1 MIIDNS
7 YFLLFGPIVILMPT
21 GRPTSLSCC
30 GFLHFT
36 VQICWKIVGVAW
48 SKQVIKK
55 VLFSLQHVLKLELHQ
70 FCFASLCSLFGI
82 PNSISQTIQN
92 WSLTI
97 SRVLGSLLCFLY
109 FLFVFVCLFLFVRF
123 CLFVCLFVCLFF
135 YLFFSL
141 VIFPGYLEYLR
152 RLTVL
157 IF

>member
-7 YFLLFGPIVILMPT
+7 YFLLFGPIVIFMPT
-21 GRPTSLSCC
+21 GRPTSLSCS

-55 VLFSLQHVLKLELHQ
+55 VFFFSTASVETGAVSVLPHLSVQ
-70 FCFASLCSLFGI
+70 FFGI

-97 SRVLGSLLCFLY
+97 SRVFK
-109 FLFVFVCLFLFVRF
+109 LFTLFPLFSFPICF
-123 CLFVCLFVCLFF
+123 CLFVCLFVFVCSFVCVD
-135 YLFFSL
+135 LFFSL
-141 VIFPGYLEYLR
+141 FPGYLECLR
-152 RLTVL
+152 
-157 IF
+157 

>member
-1 MIIDNS
+1 M
-7 YFLLFGPIVILMPT
+7 
-21 GRPTSLSCC
+21 
-30 GFLHFT
+30 
-36 VQICWKIVGVAW
+36 AW

-109 FLFVFVCLFLFVRF
+109 FLFVFVCLFLFVR
-123 CLFVCLFVCLFF
+123 LFVCLFVFLPVFFTCNFPWLSRIFALTDRFNLLIGGVQFEF
-135 YLFFSL
+135 YLYQSRSGLNLQSL
-141 VIFPGYLEYLR
+141 
-152 RLTVL
+152 
-157 IF
+157 

>member
-21 GRPTSLSCC
+21 GRPTSLSCS

-55 VLFSLQHVLKLELHQ
+55 VLFSLQQVLKLELYQ
-70 FCFASLCSLFGI
+70 FCLASLCSLFGI
-82 PNSISQTIQN
+82 QNSISQTIQN

-97 SRVLGSLLCFLY
+97 SRVLGCLLCFLY
-109 FLFVFVCLFLFVRF
+109 FPFLFVFVCLFLFVR
-123 CLFVCLFVCLFF
+123 LFVLTCFF
-135 YLFFSL
+135 HL
-141 VIFPGYLEYLR
+141 
-152 RLTVL
+152 
-157 IF
+157 

>member
-7 YFLLFGPIVILMPT
+7 YFLLFGPIVIFMPT
-21 GRPTSLSCC
+21 GRPTSLSCS

-70 FCFASLCSLFGI
+70 FCFASLCSFFGI

-97 SRVLGSLLCFLY
+97 SRVLGCLLCFLY
-109 FLFVFVCLFLFVRF
+109 FLFLLVFVCLFLFVR
-123 CLFVCLFVCLFF
+123 LFVLTCFF
-135 YLFFSL
+135 HL
-141 VIFPGYLEYLR
+141 
-152 RLTVL
+152 
-157 IF
+157 

>member
-7 YFLLFGPIVILMPT
+7 YFLLFGPIVIVMPT
-21 GRPTSLSCC
+21 GRPTSLSCS

-92 WSLTI
+92 WSITI
-97 SRVLGSLLCFLY
+97 SRVFRHFTLFPLFSICFC
-109 FLFVFVCLFLFVRF
+109 LFVFVCS
-123 CLFVCLFVCLFF
+123 FVCLFVFLTCFF
-135 YLFFSL
+135 HL
-141 VIFPGYLEYLR
+141 
-152 RLTVL
+152 
-157 IF
+157 